1 MMFSG
6 LQQDDIM
13 KKITYLLIA
22 CAMTL
27 LLTACGAPT
36 IDASSETA
44 MQESMEEITKDMT
57 EAEKTEFGMAIMA
70 VSMKVAMSNMG
81 NPEKAEEAVQEAL
94 DGKTAEEVIEMSKE

>member
-1 MMFSG
+1 
-6 LQQDDIM
+6 M

-36 IDASSETA
+36 IDASSEQA

-81 NPEKAEEAVQEAL
+81 NPEKAEEAVQDAL
-94 DGKTAEEVIEMSKE
+94 DGKTAEEIIEMSKE

>member
-1 MMFSG
+1 
-6 LQQDDIM
+6 M

-22 CAMTL
+22 CAKTL

-36 IDASSETA
+36 IDASSEQA

-81 NPEKAEEAVQEAL
+81 NPEKAEEAVQDAL
-94 DGKTAEEVIEMSKE
+94 DGKTAEEIIEMSKE

>member
-1 MMFSG
+1 
-6 LQQDDIM
+6 M
-13 KKITYLLIA
+13 KKISYLLIA

-27 LLTACGAPT
+27 FLTACGAPT
-36 IDASSETA
+36 IDASSEQA

-57 EAEKTEFGMAIMA
+57 EAEKTEFGMAIMS

-94 DGKTAEEVIEMSKE
+94 DGKTAEEIIAMSKE

>member
-1 MMFSG
+1 
-6 LQQDDIM
+6 M
-13 KKITYLLIA
+13 KKISYLLIA

-36 IDASSETA
+36 IDASSEQA

-57 EAEKTEFGMAIMA
+57 EAEKTEFGMAIMS

-94 DGKTAEEVIEMSKE
+94 DGKTAEEIIAMSKE

>member
-1 MMFSG
+1 
-6 LQQDDIM
+6 M
-13 KKITYLLIA
+13 KKIINLLTVLAFALI
-22 CAMTL
+22 
-27 LLTACGAPT
+27 LTACGAPT
-36 IDASSETA
+36 IDASSEKA